1 MNFYQIDVKSPLLNG
16 FVQEEVYLEQ
26 LLGFESDIFLHHVFK
41 LNMTLYGLKQ
51 APKAWYEKLSSF
63 LLKNGFEQGKVDTTL
78 FYKNYDSWFILV

>member
-51 APKAWYEKLSSF
+51 AP
-63 LLKNGFEQGKVDTTL
+63 
-78 FYKNYDSWFILV
+78 